1 MIKPGARPRLA
12 PATGSNAGD
21 GRRPR
26 RALDRRPPEG
36 YPHAEATTR
45 DPTTSHLGTTAT
57 TSKTMRTTLL
67 LLGLGLGTHALAS
80 AQAPMDFHRL
90 VDRRGVYL
98 HPETL
103 EPYTGPVLAMWD
115 ASTVRLR
122 GTLRNGRWDGVRELF
137 HLDGKLEL
145 RETYRNG
152 VLDGPF
158 ESYFRSGR
166 LSDRGTYRNGVLEG
180 AYEAYWSRAQG
191 DMQAAHA
198 QHGAAGHDAATMPG
212 DLMERGVMSS
222 GRPCGDWYRFLP
234 TSYMG
239 YRAGSTVS
247 YPPCP
252 SGGE

>member
-1 MIKPGARPRLA
+1 MKR
-12 PATGSNAGD
+12 
-21 GRRPR
+21 
-26 RALDRRPPEG
+26 
-36 YPHAEATTR
+36 
-45 DPTTSHLGTTAT
+45 TA
-57 TSKTMRTTLL
+57 LL
-67 LLGLGLGTHALAS
+67 LLGFALGTNPHLS
-80 AQAPMDFHRL
+80 AQAPMDFYRL

-115 ASTVRLR
+115 SSTVRLR

-158 ESYFRSGR
+158 ESYFRTGR
-166 LSDRGTYRNGVLEG
+166 LSDRGTYRGGMLEG
-180 AYEAYWSRAQG
+180 TYEAYWSRAQG
-191 DMQAAHA
+191 DAQAAHA
-198 QHGAAGHDAATMPG
+198 QHGEVAGGSAMMPG
-212 DLMERGVMSS
+212 DLMERGVMSG
-222 GRPCGDWYRFLP
+222 GRPCGEWYRFVP

-252 SGGE
+252 ADRE